1 MRSRQRTLLVI
12 ILILLLLLLGG
23 LVWYYLSVV
32 QPPRSAGG
40 DGSEELEHVASY
52 YGISAESTGFVR
64 PARIGVAPDGDL
76 YVSDSSPSVRSV
88 YRMGQDGVIGDELAP
103 THPFAS
109 PQAVAVWDDG
119 TVWVGDYL
127 LGEIVVFDEDGNETG
142 RITHT
147 APTSINIVEDRAYVG
162 GLGTISVYEQ
172 SGTLV
177 DTFGIGRGRGDGE
190 LDLPH
195 GALPFEED
203 VVVADSLNS
212 RVVRLDAEGAP
223 VWTEGYRPP
232 GMNEPPDG
240 PYNLPSDI
248 QQGERGYFFVLD
260 GFEGR
265 IMVVDP
271 TDGQIV
277 LTAGEWGSDDGQ
289 FYYPDGLAYLGG
301 DRYAVADKFNG
312 RVQVVRIALP
322 GSAEGVGEGAGLG
335 IGGLAR
341 LLLCGAAFLG
351 LLLLLLLLLIWYRRR
366 GPDDGGDGDASES
379 ADDRDELGEDLEFV

>member
-1 MRSRQRTLLVI
+1 MKSRQRTLLVV
-12 ILILLLLLLGG
+12 ILILLILLLGG

-32 QPPRSAGG
+32 QPPRSADEG
-40 DGSEELEHVASY
+40 EAENLEHVASF
-52 YGISAESTGFVR
+52 YGASAESTGFVR
-64 PARIGVAPDGDL
+64 PARLAVTPEGDL
-76 YVSDSSPSVRSV
+76 YVSDSSPSVASV
-88 YRMGQDGVIGDELAP
+88 YLMGQDGEIKRRLIP

-109 PQAVAVWDDG
+109 PQPVAVWPDG

-127 LGEIVVFDEDGNETG
+127 LGEVVVFDAQGAEIA
-142 RITHT
+142 RIVHT

-162 GLGTISVYEQ
+162 GVGSVSVYDQ
-172 SGTLV
+172 NGTLV
-177 DTFGIGRGRGDGE
+177 DTYGVGRGRGEGE

-203 VVVADSLNS
+203 IVVADSLNS
-212 RVVRLDAEGAP
+212 RVVRLDPAGSP
-223 VWTEGYRPP
+223 VWSEGYRPP
-232 GMNEPPDG
+232 GMNEPPEG

-248 QQGERGYFFVLD
+248 QVGERGYYYVLD

-265 IMVVDP
+265 IFVVDP
-271 TDGQIV
+271 TDGEIV
-277 LTAGEWGSDDGQ
+277 LSAGAWGSEDGE

-312 RVQVVRIALP
+312 RVQVVRIPLP
-322 GSAEGVGEGAGLG
+322 GDAEGVGEAAGLG

-351 LLLLLLLLLIWYRRR
+351 LLLLLLLLLIWYRRK
-366 GPDDGGDGDASES
+366 GAPASP
-379 ADDRDELGEDLEFV
+379 DLE